1 MGVLQ
6 IVIAKQQTENLY
18 LAVETAL
25 VGIVCFVIGERLS
38 HWVHDG
44 KGYLDGLWCMVSAL
58 VVLQSFIDD
67 ALKASKDRVVGTLV
81 ASLVSVL
88 ICSLFGYGYLAIF
101 LAIALSAFIMN
112 GLKMADGVRIAT
124 ATAAV
129 ITAYGFI
136 NPDESPWLNA
146 AMRSV
151 DTLIGTG
158 VALAVVFLSYKLTLR
173 SIAAPN

>member
-1 MGVLQ
+1 LC
-6 IVIAKQQTENLY
+6 IVISKQQTENLY

-25 VGIVCFVIGERLS
+25 VGIVCFVMGERLS

-44 KGYLDGLWCMVSAL
+44 KGYLDGLWCMISAL

-88 ICSLFGYGYLAIF
+88 VCSLFGYGY